1 MPVDIRRCGLS
12 VVLGFCVAGTVLLPK
27 TAAPEVTVPAGRFAF
42 APVPEHVFVAGIAE
56 TVQLGIRQLD
66 PLNRW
71 PAGDQTGASGW
82 TSRYPTR
89 LVNSATGGA
98 VSGFTYN
105 SATGAL
111 RYGGTFRGDVTVR
124 QIGRA
129 SCRE

>member
-12 VVLGFCVAGTVLLPK
+12 VVLGFCVAGTVMLPK
-27 TAAPEVTVPAGRFAF
+27 TAAAEVTVPVGRFAF

-89 LVNSATGGA
+89 LVNAATGAA
-98 VSGFTYN
+98 VSGFSYN
-105 SATGAL
+105 SRSEERRVGKE
-111 RYGGTFRGDVTVR
+111 
-124 QIGRA
+124 
-129 SCRE
+129 CRSRWLTYD